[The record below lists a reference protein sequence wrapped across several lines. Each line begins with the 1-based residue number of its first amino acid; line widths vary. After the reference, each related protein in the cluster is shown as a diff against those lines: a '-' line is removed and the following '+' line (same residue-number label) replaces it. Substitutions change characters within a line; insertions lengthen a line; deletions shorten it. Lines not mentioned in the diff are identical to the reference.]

1 MVKRVVI
8 YVCGL
13 FMVSLGIVL
22 CKKCNLGI
30 SPISSIPFVLEL
42 ITRIPFGTL
51 TMLFHLVNIT
61 LQLFLVRSVWDMKIL
76 LQIPVAVL
84 FGRVINMM
92 QYIIEIDD
100 TKFIN
105 QWLALVLSILFTGLG
120 MACMLNMHL
129 VQNPPDGLVSEVARI
144 RKLEFGRVKVV
155 YDMITLVI
163 SILLGGVF
171 LHRISGIGAGTVV
184 SALAVGKV
192 SDLFKKK
199 IGTYESGC
207 IKGKQLKQL

>member
-8 YVCGL
+8 YFCGL
-13 FMVSLGIVL
+13 LMVSLGIVL

-42 ITRIPFGTL
+42 ITHIPFGTL
-51 TMLFHLVNIT
+51 TMLFHLANIA
-61 LQLFLVRSVWDMKIL
+61 LQLVLVRSIWNTKIL

-84 FGRVINMM
+84 FGRVINVM

-100 TKFIN
+100 TKFVN
-105 QWLALVLSILFTGLG
+105 RWLALILSIVFTALG

-129 VQNPPDGLVSEVARI
+129 IQNPPDGLVSEVARK

-184 SALAVGKV
+184 SAFAVGKV

-199 IGTYESGC
+199 IGTYESGSV
-207 IKGKQLKQL
+207 KGNS

>member
-1 MVKRVVI
+1 MVKRVAI

-13 FMVSLGIVL
+13 LMVSLGIVL

-42 ITRIPFGTL
+42 ITHIPFGTL
-51 TMLFHLVNIT
+51 TMLFHLVNIA
-61 LQLFLVRSVWDMKIL
+61 LQLFLVRSIWNMKIL

-92 QYIIEIDD
+92 QYIIKIDD

-105 QWLALVLSILFTGLG
+105 RWLALALSILFTGLG

-144 RKLEFGRVKVV
+144 RKLEFGRIKVV
-155 YDMITLVI
+155 YDMITLIIAIV
-163 SILLGGVF
+163 LGGVY
-171 LHRISGIGAGTVV
+171 LHRISGIGVGTVV
-184 SALAVGKV
+184 SALMVGRV
-192 SDLFKKK
+192 SEIFKRR
-199 IGTYESGC
+199 IGTY
-207 IKGKQLKQL
+207 